1 MKVSDLKIN
10 VPETIGENLMLIDE
24 PRKILHYE
32 DGKRTDT
39 LDSIGYTVISPNL
52 SWEKVLVKV
61 KETSPSIEYQGTPIE
76 VKFINL
82 DGKAWQDY
90 RSNTI
95 KLSLTADSI
104 EIVNQKIKMNKG
116 GGD

>member
-1 MKVSDLKIN
+1 MKISDLKIN
-10 VPETIGENLMLIDE
+10 VPETIGENLMMVDN
-24 PRKILHYE
+24 PREIFHYE

-39 LDSIGYTVISPNL
+39 LDGIGYTVISPNL

-61 KETSPSIEYQGTPIE
+61 KETAPSIEYKGTPIE
-76 VKFINL
+76 VNFTNL

-104 EIVNQKIKMNKG
+104 EPISKKIRMNKG
-116 GGD
+116 GDV

>member
-10 VPETIGENLMLIDE
+10 VLETIGENLMLVDN
-24 PRKILHYE
+24 PREIFHYE

-39 LDSIGYTVISPNL
+39 LDGIGYTVISPNL

-61 KETSPSIEYQGTPIE
+61 KETTPSIEYKGTPIE
-76 VKFINL
+76 VNFTNL
-82 DGKAWQDY
+82 DGKAWMDF
-90 RSNTI
+90 RSNSI

-104 EIVNQKIKMNKG
+104 EPVNQKIKMNKG
-116 GGD
+116 GGV